1 MICFN
6 KPIRD
11 NQTCKKKSQ
20 ISYFPILFYFWYI
33 IFECLPCTKMQKAF
47 VLQFVL
53 GSHTIWLDYR
63 VDVDKTMLRNFKS
76 SRKHAY
82 TIRYS

>member
-1 MICFN
+1 
-6 KPIRD
+6 
-11 NQTCKKKSQ
+11 
-20 ISYFPILFYFWYI
+20 
-33 IFECLPCTKMQKAF
+33 MQKAF

-82 TIRYS
+82 TIRYP